1 MNTQP
6 TTQLTP
12 AELLSVA
19 AGGWGYAEAEWIDGW
34 HARASSGFTN
44 RANSAWPIVVPGG
57 TGVVAGGAGGADV
70 AGAPSSS
77 AGLDVSDLPRT
88 LERLRAWFA
97 ARGLPAQVQC
107 VTGSELDQ
115 AVATACGFDE
125 AVLLSFRQDARAET
139 LLTALAQH
147 DIATH
152 PNLTCVLADH
162 TNAGWLSVY
171 QSGALPP
178 VAGRVLGSGDDGIR
192 FATVTDDRDGSAL
205 AIGRVALAVPPGGAG
220 PATWA
225 GIGGIEVVP
234 AARRRGLAK
243 AVIRELI
250 EWAVGRGVTDVFLEV
265 FSTNAA
271 ALELYRTLG
280 FSTHHAYHYRMIE
293 SILS

>member
-34 HARASSGFTN
+34 HARASGGFTS
-44 RANSAWPIVVPGG
+44 RANSAWPIVVPGKAG
-57 TGVVAGGAGGADV
+57 STGGPGGSAD
-70 AGAPSSS
+70 P
-77 AGLDVSDLPRT
+77 DVSDLPRT

-97 ARGLPAQVQC
+97 ARDLPAQVQC

-115 AVATACGFDE
+115 AIAACGYDRV
-125 AVLLSFRQDARAET
+125 AQLSFRQDARVET

-152 PNLTCVLADH
+152 PNTTCVLSDH
-162 TNAGWLSVY
+162 TDAGWLSVY
-171 QSGALPP
+171 RSGTLPP
-178 VAGRVLGSGDDGIR
+178 VAGQVLGSGDDGIR

-225 GIGGIEVVP
+225 GIAGIEVTP

-250 EWAVGRGVTDVFLEV
+250 EWAAARGVTDVFLEV

-293 SILS
+293 SRLG